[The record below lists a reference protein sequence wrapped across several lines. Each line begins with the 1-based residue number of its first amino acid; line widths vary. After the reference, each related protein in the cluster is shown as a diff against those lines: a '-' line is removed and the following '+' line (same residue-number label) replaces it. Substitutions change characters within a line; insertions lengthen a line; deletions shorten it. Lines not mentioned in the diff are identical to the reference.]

1 MSRAW
6 KAAGGGSLLSYDCHR
21 SVPAPFLTKT
31 YYLVDDPATDDIVSW
46 GEDNTTFVVW
56 RPPEFARD
64 LLPNY
69 FKHNNFSSFVRQL
82 NTYGF
87 RKIVPDRWE
96 FANEF
101 FRRGEKQLLCEIHR
115 RKSQQT
121 AGGNAASSTQQ
132 QQQNR
137 DSHSPS
143 LSNEDQT
150 TTSWSPL
157 SSSPLS
163 SPRPHQLLPPPLPP
177 STSAA
182 AAAVFMCDENE
193 RLRKDNSLLL
203 SEVSRLRRLY
213 DETMLILQ
221 QRSSCSSST
230 LHDLAIRGTS
240 AGGVLSAHAEGLGA
254 LGMKPRDTTSVA
266 EQLDTAA
273 RKEQIREL
281 SLQVMNRTVE
291 HANIGVP
298 LPPLPPTS
306 ADSAATRAGLQQQ
319 QLLRQSTPGAA
330 CLSYHRDNSAVTP
343 KASTLSFLDGKLREI
358 KASSCAA
365 ANACNYKQ
373 LQLIK
378 STTST
383 TSDYQEAAAAGKD
396 LHGPK
401 VFGVPLMRSQSSN
414 WDCNETAEAAH
425 DMRKRPRCNSWGDV
439 ELPAAGAAATAPS
452 KDVVPALVRH
462 DQRSPSPP
470 PPPPPPPPPSS
481 VCVKTELGLELRPT
495 SVEAPWLQ
503 ICAARDERVYI

>member
-1 MSRAW
+1 
-6 KAAGGGSLLSYDCHR
+6 
-21 SVPAPFLTKT
+21 
-31 YYLVDDPATDDIVSW
+31 
-46 GEDNTTFVVW
+46 
-56 RPPEFARD
+56 
-64 LLPNY
+64 
-69 FKHNNFSSFVRQL
+69 
-82 NTYGF
+82 
-87 RKIVPDRWE
+87 
-96 FANEF
+96 
-101 FRRGEKQLLCEIHR
+101 
-115 RKSQQT
+115 
-121 AGGNAASSTQQ
+121 
-132 QQQNR
+132 
-137 DSHSPS
+137 
-143 LSNEDQT
+143 
-150 TTSWSPL
+150 
-157 SSSPLS
+157 
-163 SPRPHQLLPPPLPP
+163 
-177 STSAA
+177 
-182 AAAVFMCDENE
+182 
-193 RLRKDNSLLL
+193 
-203 SEVSRLRRLY
+203 
-213 DETMLILQ
+213 
-221 QRSSCSSST
+221 
-230 LHDLAIRGTS
+230 
-240 AGGVLSAHAEGLGA
+240 
-254 LGMKPRDTTSVA
+254 MKPRDTTSVA

-281 SLQVMNRTVE
+281 SLQVMSRTVE

-306 ADSAATRAGLQQQ
+306 VDSAATRAGLQQQ
-319 QLLRQSTPGAA
+319 QLLRQSPPGAA

-383 TSDYQEAAAAGKD
+383 TSDHQEAATAAKD

-439 ELPAAGAAATAPS
+439 ELPAAAAAAAAETASS
-452 KDVVPALVRH
+452 KDVVPVLVRH
-462 DQRSPSPP
+462 DQRSPSPSPP